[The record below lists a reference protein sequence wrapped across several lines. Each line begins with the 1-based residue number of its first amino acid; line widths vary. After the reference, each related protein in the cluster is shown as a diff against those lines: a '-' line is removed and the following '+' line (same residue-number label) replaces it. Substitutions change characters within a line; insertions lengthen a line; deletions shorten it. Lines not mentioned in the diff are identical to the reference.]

1 MIDFIMG
8 AIFGIALST
17 LTIFLY
23 ACLIVGSDKD
33 DL

>member
-8 AIFGIALST
+8 AIFGIALSS

-23 ACLIVGSDKD
+23 ACLVAGSDKD